1 LVTKEVAK
9 AKKPVVAA
17 KYHSFAQT
25 CDKRIVSCYS
35 KQGSNLESYSHW
47 QLLLYPRSIILALL
61 SSSHN
66 LKNSVGIVKW
76 KNERLNQ
83 GNADKLKSSR
93 FCKLYRYETDTTK
106 FFRRWP
112 YVISCPPG
120 LDCRLYISN

>member
-9 AKKPVVAA
+9 AKKPVFAA
-17 KYHSFAQT
+17 KYHSLSQT

-83 GNADKLKSSR
+83 GIVTQLLKDQVSLCLINIKRTRSGIYENHKIWASR
-93 FCKLYRYETDTTK
+93 VC
-106 FFRRWP
+106 
-112 YVISCPPG
+112 
-120 LDCRLYISN
+120 